1 LFERLGK
8 YVVAHPWRVIV
19 LWVLVIAVIVPIAP
33 KLSEVTSADQGSF
46 VPGKYES
53 AKADLVA
60 TKHFAAGSGASAMF
74 VVRRADRAK
83 LTATDRARVEQF
95 VRDLKRASVPRVAAV
110 STSDQQISPNK
121 RAQLVSIGFQ
131 GVADERPVQGAIKTL
146 RLKAKASLSGS
157 HLSALLTG
165 EAAIQTDTMD
175 SAESAMRTVSIAT
188 IALIII
194 LLGAVFRG
202 PLTALMP
209 VIAIAGIYSL
219 TTALLASVAKLLDFT
234 LADNLTTLLVVVLF
248 GIGTDYVLFLLFRYR
263 ERLRAGDD
271 YKTAIAFAISR
282 VGQAITS
289 SALVVVSAFLALL
302 LSSLGSMR
310 NMAPG
315 FLIAISLMLL
325 AALTLIPALLT
336 LLGTHAFWPS
346 KGWKKEPD
354 GKRTRKVGEFI
365 GRHPGRMALIV
376 AVPVIALAAGA
387 MFFTP
392 DYNISNQLPTN
403 TESARGYTA
412 LKTAFPAGALNPTQV
427 YVVGPTAKNKAELS
441 RIAKRL
447 GAVKGVA
454 KVMPTQLSKD
464 GKAAV
469 ISVEL
474 KTSPYDNSALD
485 LVKGPLRRAAHA
497 GEKAG
502 TVLVGGQTSAF
513 ADVRSALNRDYSVV
527 FPVAALMIALIL
539 GIVLRSLIAP
549 VLLLVAVALGFA
561 ATLGASVG
569 VFQGIEGNAGV
580 SFFLPLMVYLF
591 VIAMGTDYNILMMT
605 RLREEARE
613 GNDRRK
619 SAELA
624 VEHAAPTVIAA
635 GTILAGTFASLMLGG
650 IGLLSQMGFTIAI
663 GIAIVSFVM
672 AALLIP
678 SVAAVLGHMIW
689 WPGHSDVSAEQRAEE
704 RRQAVVKARTSPA
717 HQPQPLPEK

>member
-1 LFERLGK
+1 M
-8 YVVAHPWRVIV
+8 
-19 LWVLVIAVIVPIAP
+19 IVPIAP
-33 KLSEVTSADQGSF
+33 KLSEVTSANQGSF

-53 AKADLVA
+53 AKANVVA
-60 TKHFAAGSGASAMF
+60 IKHFAAGSGATAMF
-74 VVRRADRAK
+74 IVRRTDRAK
-83 LTATDRARVEQF
+83 LTTADRARVEKL
-95 VRDLKRASVPRVAAV
+95 VRDLKSASIQRVTAV
-110 STSDQQISPNK
+110 ATSNQQLSPNK
-121 RAQLVSIGFQ
+121 RAQLVSISFK
-131 GVADERPVQGAIKTL
+131 GVADEKPVQAAVKTL
-146 RLKAKASLSGS
+146 RLKARASLVGS
-157 HLSALLTG
+157 NLSTLLTG
-165 EAAIQTDTMD
+165 EAAIQTDTID
-175 SAESAMRTVSIAT
+175 SAKSALTIVSIAT
-188 IALIII
+188 ILLIII

-202 PLTALMP
+202 PLAALMP
-209 VIAIAGIYSL
+209 VIAIAGIYEL
-219 TTALLASVAKLLDFT
+219 TTALLASLAKVVGFT
-234 LADNLTTLLVVVLF
+234 LDDNLTTMLVVVLF

-271 YKTAIAFAISR
+271 YKTAITFAIAR

-315 FLIAISLMLL
+315 FIIAVSLMLL
-325 AALTLIPALLT
+325 AALPLIPALLS

-346 KGWKKEPD
+346 KSWKKEPD
-354 GKRTRKVGEFI
+354 AKRARRVGEFI
-365 GRHPGRMALIV
+365 GRHPGRMVLIV
-376 AVPVIALAAGA
+376 APLLIALAAGA
-387 MFFTP
+387 LFFTA

-403 TESARGYTA
+403 TESAKGFTA
-412 LKTAFPAGALNPTQV
+412 LKQSFPAGALNPTLV
-427 YVVGPTAKNKAELS
+427 YVVGAKATDKAELS

-447 GAVKGVA
+447 SAVKGVA
-454 KVMPTQLSKD
+454 RVTPAQPSKD
-464 GKAAV
+464 GQAAV

-485 LVKGPLRRAAHA
+485 LAAGPLRRAAHA

-549 VLLLVAVALGFA
+549 ILLLIAVALGLV

-569 VFQGIEGNAGV
+569 VFQGIEGNVGV

-591 VIAMGTDYNILMMT
+591 VIAMGTDYNILMTT

-613 GNDRRK
+613 GNNPRK
-619 SAELA
+619 SAALA
-624 VEHAAPTVIAA
+624 VEHAAPTVMAA

-663 GIAIVSFVM
+663 GIVIVSFVM

-678 SVAAVLGHMIW
+678 SIAALLGHMIW
-689 WPGHSDVSAEQRAEE
+689 WPGHSDTSAELTAKSE
-704 RRQAVVKARTSPA
+704 RKPKSAL
-717 HQPQPLPEK
+717 QPKPLPEESA

>member
-1 LFERLGK
+1 M
-8 YVVAHPWRVIV
+8 A
-19 LWVLVIAVIVPIAP
+19 IAVIVPIAP
-33 KLSEVTSADQGSF
+33 QLSEVTSADQGSF

-74 VVRRADRAK
+74 VVRRADRAE
-83 LTATDRARVEQF
+83 LTTPDRARVEEL
-95 VRDLKRASVPRVAAV
+95 VRDLKSTSIPRVAAV
-110 STSDQQISPNK
+110 TTSDQQLSPNT
-121 RAQLVSIGFQ
+121 RAQLVTVGFK
-131 GVADERPVQGAIKTL
+131 GVADDKPVQEAVKTL
-146 RLKAKASLSGS
+146 RLKARASLAGS
-157 HLSALLTG
+157 DLSTLLTG

-175 SAESAMRTVSIAT
+175 SAEKAMRTVSIAT
-188 IALIII
+188 IVLIII

-209 VIAIAGIYSL
+209 VIAIAGIYEL
-219 TTALLASVAKLLDFT
+219 TTALLASLAKEVGFT
-234 LADNLTTLLVVVLF
+234 LSDNLTTLLVVVLF

-263 ERLRAGDD
+263 ERLRAGVD
-271 YKTAIAFAISR
+271 YKTAIAFAIAR

-354 GKRTRKVGEFI
+354 AKMARRVGEFI
-365 GRHPGRMALIV
+365 GRRPGRMALIV
-376 AVPVIALAAGA
+376 AVPLIALATGA
-387 MFFTP
+387 MFFTA

-412 LKTAFPAGALNPTQV
+412 LKQSFPAGALNPTQV
-427 YVVGPTAKNKAELS
+427 YIVGATVKDSTALS
-441 RIAKRL
+441 RLEKRL
-447 GAVKGVA
+447 GSVKGVA
-454 KVMPTQLSKD
+454 QVAPAQQSKD
-464 GKAAV
+464 GRAAV

-485 LVKGPLRRAAHA
+485 LVSGPLRRVAHENA
-497 GEKAG
+497 EPG
-502 TVLVGGQTSAF
+502 TVLVGGQTMAF

-549 VLLLVAVALGFA
+549 LLLLIAVALGFA

-569 VFQGIEGNAGV
+569 VFQVIEGNPGV

-613 GNDRRK
+613 GNNPRK

-650 IGLLSQMGFTIAI
+650 IGLLSQMGFTIAV

-672 AALLIP
+672 AAVLIP
-678 SVAAVLGHMIW
+678 SVAAQLGHMIW
-689 WPGHSDVSAEQRAEE
+689 WPGHSDTSTEAEAELGRKPKSALKSKPAPEE
-704 RRQAVVKARTSPA
+704 SA
-717 HQPQPLPEK
+717 

>member
-1 LFERLGK
+1 M
-8 YVVAHPWRVIV
+8 A
-19 LWVLVIAVIVPIAP
+19 IAVIVPIAP

-53 AKADLVA
+53 AKADVVA

-74 VVRRADRAK
+74 VVRRGDRAK
-83 LTATDRARVEQF
+83 LTASDRARVKRL
-95 VRDLKRASVPRVAAV
+95 VRDLKSASIPRVAAV
-110 STSDQQISPNK
+110 TTSDQQLSPNK
-121 RAQLVSIGFQ
+121 RAQLVTVGFK
-131 GVADERPVQGAIKTL
+131 GVADEKPVQDAITTL

-157 HLSALLTG
+157 DLSTLLTG

-175 SAESAMRTVSIAT
+175 SAENAMRTVSIAT

-194 LLGAVFRG
+194 LLGVVFRG

-219 TTALLASVAKLLDFT
+219 TTALLASVAKLFDFT
-234 LADNLTTLLVVVLF
+234 LANNLTTLLVVVLF

-271 YKTAIAFAISR
+271 YKTAISFAIAR

-346 KGWKKEPD
+346 KSWKKEPE
-354 GKRTRKVGEFI
+354 GKRTREVGEFV
-365 GRHPGRMALIV
+365 GRRPGRMALIV
-376 AVPVIALAAGA
+376 ALPLIALAAGA

-427 YVVGPTAKNKAELS
+427 YVVGGAAKDKAELS

-447 GAVKGVA
+447 SAVKGVA
-454 KVMPTQLSKD
+454 KVMPAQASKD
-464 GKAAV
+464 GQATV

-485 LVKGPLRRAAHA
+485 LVEGPLRRAAHA
-497 GEKAG
+497 GEKPG
-502 TVLVGGQTSAF
+502 TVLVGGQTMAF
-513 ADVRSALNRDYSVV
+513 ADVRAALNRDYSVV

-549 VLLLVAVALGFA
+549 LLLLIAVVLGFA

-569 VFQGIEGNAGV
+569 VFQVIAGNPGV

-650 IGLLSQMGFTIAI
+650 IGLLSQMGFTIAV

-689 WPGHSDVSAEQRAEE
+689 WPGHSDTSAEAEPE
-704 RRQAVVKARTSPA
+704 AAIESKPKAALKPK
-717 HQPQPLPEK
+717 PVPEESA

>member
-1 LFERLGK
+1 M
-8 YVVAHPWRVIV
+8 I
-19 LWVLVIAVIVPIAP
+19 VIAVIVPLAP

-53 AKADLVA
+53 AKANVVA

-74 VVRRADRAK
+74 VVRRTDRSK
-83 LTATDRARVEQF
+83 LTSTDRARVEKL
-95 VRDLKRASVPRVAAV
+95 VRDLKSASIPRVTAV
-110 STSDQQISPNK
+110 TTSGQQISPNE
-121 RAQLVSIGFQ
+121 RAQLVTIGFK
-131 GVADERPVQGAIKTL
+131 GVADEKPVQDAVKTL
-146 RLKAKASLSGS
+146 RLKAQASLSGS
-157 HLSALLTG
+157 DLSTLLTG

-175 SAESAMRTVSIAT
+175 SAQSAMRTVSIAT

-209 VIAIAGIYSL
+209 VIAIAGIYQL
-219 TTALLASVAKLLDFT
+219 TTALLASVAKLIGFT

-271 YKTAIAFAISR
+271 YKTAIAFAIAR

-346 KGWKKEPD
+346 KSWKKEPE
-354 GKRTRKVGEFI
+354 GKLARRAGEFI
-365 GRHPGRMALIV
+365 GRRPGRIALIV
-376 AVPVIALAAGA
+376 APLLIALAAGA
-387 MFFTP
+387 LFFNP

-427 YVVGPTAKNKAELS
+427 YVIGAAATNKAELS
-441 RIAKRL
+441 GIAKRL
-447 GAVKGVA
+447 SAVKGVA
-454 KVMPTQLSKD
+454 KVIPAQPSKD
-464 GKAAV
+464 GQAAV

-485 LVKGPLRRAAHA
+485 LVAGPLRRAAHA
-497 GEKAG
+497 GEKSG

-527 FPVAALMIALIL
+527 FPVAAVMIALIL

-549 VLLLVAVALGFA
+549 IFLLIAVVLGFA

-569 VFQGIEGNAGV
+569 VFQGIEGNTGV

-613 GNDRRK
+613 GNDPRR
-619 SAELA
+619 SAVLA
-624 VEHAAPTVIAA
+624 VEHAAPTVMAA

-663 GIAIVSFVM
+663 GIVIVSFVM

-678 SVAAVLGHMIW
+678 SVAAQLGHMIW
-689 WPGHSDVSAEQRAEE
+689 WPGHSDTSEEAEPPAKHEPKSHSALRP
-704 RRQAVVKARTSPA
+704 K
-717 HQPQPLPEK
+717 PLPEQSA

>member
-1 LFERLGK
+1 M
-8 YVVAHPWRVIV
+8 
-19 LWVLVIAVIVPIAP
+19 IVPIAP
-33 KLSEVTSADQGSF
+33 KLSEVTSANQGSF

-53 AKADLVA
+53 AKANVVA
-60 TKHFAAGSGASAMF
+60 IKHFAAGSGATAMF
-74 VVRRADRAK
+74 IVRRTDRAK
-83 LTATDRARVEQF
+83 LTTADRARVEKL
-95 VRDLKRASVPRVAAV
+95 VRDLKSASIQRVTAV
-110 STSDQQISPNK
+110 ATSNQQLSPNK
-121 RAQLVSIGFQ
+121 RAQLVSISFK
-131 GVADERPVQGAIKTL
+131 GVADEKPVQAAVKTL
-146 RLKAKASLSGS
+146 RLKARASLVGS
-157 HLSALLTG
+157 NLSTLLTG
-165 EAAIQTDTMD
+165 EAAIQTDTID
-175 SAESAMRTVSIAT
+175 SAKSALTIVSIAT
-188 IALIII
+188 ILLIII

-202 PLTALMP
+202 PLAALMP
-209 VIAIAGIYSL
+209 VIAIAGIYEL
-219 TTALLASVAKLLDFT
+219 TTALLASLAKVVGFT
-234 LADNLTTLLVVVLF
+234 LDDNLTTMLVVVLF

-271 YKTAIAFAISR
+271 YKTAITFAIAR

-315 FLIAISLMLL
+315 FIIAVSLMLL
-325 AALTLIPALLT
+325 AALTLIPALLS

-346 KGWKKEPD
+346 KSWKKEPD
-354 GKRTRKVGEFI
+354 AKRARRVGEFI
-365 GRHPGRMALIV
+365 GRHPGRMVLIV
-376 AVPVIALAAGA
+376 APLLIALAAGA
-387 MFFTP
+387 LFFTA

-403 TESARGYTA
+403 TESAKGFTA
-412 LKTAFPAGALNPTQV
+412 LKQSFPAGALNPTLV
-427 YVVGPTAKNKAELS
+427 YVVGAKATDKAELS

-447 GAVKGVA
+447 SAVKGVA
-454 KVMPTQLSKD
+454 RVTPAQPSKD
-464 GKAAV
+464 GQAAV

-485 LVKGPLRRAAHA
+485 LAAGPLRRAAHA

-502 TVLVGGQTSAF
+502 TVLVGGQTSVF

-549 VLLLVAVALGFA
+549 ILLLIAVALGFV

-569 VFQGIEGNAGV
+569 VFQGIEGNVGV

-591 VIAMGTDYNILMMT
+591 VIAMGTDYNILMTT

-613 GNDRRK
+613 GNNPRK
-619 SAELA
+619 SAALA
-624 VEHAAPTVIAA
+624 VEHAAPTVMAA

-663 GIAIVSFVM
+663 GIVIVSFVM

-678 SVAAVLGHMIW
+678 SIAALLGHMIW
-689 WPGHSDVSAEQRAEE
+689 WPGHSDTSAELTAKSE
-704 RRQAVVKARTSPA
+704 RKPKSAL
-717 HQPQPLPEK
+717 QPKPLPEESA

>member
-1 LFERLGK
+1 
-8 YVVAHPWRVIV
+8 
-19 LWVLVIAVIVPIAP
+19 VIVPIAP
-33 KLSEVTSADQGSF
+33 KLSAVTSANQGSF

-53 AKADLVA
+53 AKANVVA

-74 VVRRADRAK
+74 IVRRTDRAK
-83 LTATDRARVEQF
+83 LTTADRARVEKL
-95 VRDLKRASVPRVAAV
+95 VRDLKSASIQRVTAV
-110 STSDQQISPNK
+110 ATSNQQLSPNK
-121 RAQLVSIGFQ
+121 RAQLVSISFK
-131 GVADERPVQGAIKTL
+131 GVADEKPVQAAVKTL
-146 RLKAKASLSGS
+146 RLKARASLAGS
-157 HLSALLTG
+157 NLSTLLTG
-165 EAAIQTDTMD
+165 EAAIQTDTID
-175 SAESAMRTVSIAT
+175 SAKSALTIVSIAT
-188 IALIII
+188 ILLIII

-209 VIAIAGIYSL
+209 VIAIAGIYEL
-219 TTALLASVAKLLDFT
+219 TTALLASLAKVVGFT
-234 LADNLTTLLVVVLF
+234 LDDNLTTMLVVVLF

-271 YKTAIAFAISR
+271 YKTAIAFAIAR

-315 FLIAISLMLL
+315 FIIAVSLMLL
-325 AALTLIPALLT
+325 AALTLIPALLS

-346 KGWKKEPD
+346 KSWKKEPD
-354 GKRTRKVGEFI
+354 AKRARRVGEFI
-365 GRHPGRMALIV
+365 GRRPGRTVLIV
-376 AVPVIALAAGA
+376 APLLIALAAGA
-387 MFFTP
+387 LFFTA

-403 TESARGYTA
+403 TESAKGFTA
-412 LKTAFPAGALNPTQV
+412 LKQSFPAGALNPTLV
-427 YVVGPTAKNKAELS
+427 YVVGAKATDKAELS

-447 GAVKGVA
+447 SAVKGVA
-454 KVMPTQLSKD
+454 RVTPAQPSKD
-464 GKAAV
+464 GQAAV

-474 KTSPYDNSALD
+474 KTSPYANSALD
-485 LVKGPLRRAAHA
+485 LAAGPLRRAAHA

-502 TVLVGGQTSAF
+502 TVLVGGQTSVF

-549 VLLLVAVALGFA
+549 ILLLIAVALGFV

-569 VFQGIEGNAGV
+569 VFQGIEGNVGL

-613 GNDRRK
+613 GNDPRR
-619 SAELA
+619 SSELA
-624 VEHAAPTVIAA
+624 VEHATPTVMAA

-663 GIAIVSFVM
+663 GIVIVSFVM

-678 SVAAVLGHMIW
+678 SVAALLGHMIW
-689 WPGHSDVSAEQRAEE
+689 WPGHSDTSAELRAKSE
-704 RRQAVVKARTSPA
+704 RKPKSAL
-717 HQPQPLPEK
+717 QPKPLPEESA

>member
-1 LFERLGK
+1 M
-8 YVVAHPWRVIV
+8 
-19 LWVLVIAVIVPIAP
+19 VIAVIVPIAP
-33 KLSEVTSADQGSF
+33 QLSEVTSADQGSF
-46 VPGKYES
+46 VPGSYES
-53 AKADLVA
+53 AKADVVA
-60 TKHFAAGSGASAMF
+60 TKHFAAGSGATAMF
-74 VVRRADRAK
+74 VVRRTDRTKLTTADRARIEK
-83 LTATDRARVEQF
+83 F
-95 VRDLKRASVPRVAAV
+95 VRDLKGASIERVTTV
-110 STSDQQISPNK
+110 TTSDRQLSPNK
-121 RAQLVSIGFQ
+121 RAQLVSVSFEGI
-131 GVADERPVQGAIKTL
+131 ADEKPVQAAIKTL
-146 RLKAKASLSGS
+146 RLKARASLAGS
-157 HLSALLTG
+157 DLSTLLTG
-165 EAAIQTDTMD
+165 EAAIQTDGMD
-175 SAESAMRTVSIAT
+175 SAQSAMKIVSIAT

-209 VIAIAGIYSL
+209 VIAIGGIYML
-219 TTALLASVAKLLDFT
+219 TTALLASVAKAIGFT

-271 YKTAIAFAISR
+271 YKTAIAFAIAR

-354 GKRTRKVGEFI
+354 AKMTREVGKFI
-365 GRHPGRMALIV
+365 GRHPGRMVLIV
-376 AVPVIALAAGA
+376 APLLIALAAGA
-387 MFFTP
+387 LFFKA
-392 DYNISNQLPTN
+392 DYNISNQLPSN
-403 TESARGYTA
+403 TESAKGFTA
-412 LKTAFPAGALNPTQV
+412 LKQSFPAGALNPTLV
-427 YVVGPTAKNKAELS
+427 YVVGPTAKNSAELN
-441 RIAKRL
+441 RIAMRL
-447 GAVKGVA
+447 SAVKGVA
-454 KVMPTQLSKD
+454 KVAPAQPSRD
-464 GKAAV
+464 GQAAV

-474 KTSPYDNSALD
+474 KASPYDNSALD
-485 LVKGPLRRAAHA
+485 LAGGPLRRAAHA
-497 GEKAG
+497 GAKPG

-549 VLLLVAVALGFA
+549 ILLLIAVVLGFA

-569 VFQGIEGNAGV
+569 VFQGLEGNYGV

-613 GNDRRK
+613 GNDPRK

-624 VEHAAPTVIAA
+624 VEHAAPTVMAA
-635 GTILAGTFASLMLGG
+635 GVILAGTFASLMLGG

-663 GIAIVSFVM
+663 GIVIVSFVM

-678 SVAAVLGHMIW
+678 SVAAQLGHMIW
-689 WPGHSDVSAEQRAEE
+689 WPGHSDTSAEAE
-704 RRQAVVKARTSPA
+704 PA
-717 HQPQPLPEK
+717 EIPEPKSKSALKPEPLPEESA

>member
-1 LFERLGK
+1 
-8 YVVAHPWRVIV
+8 VA
-19 LWVLVIAVIVPIAP
+19 IAVIVPIAP
-33 KLSEVTSADQGSF
+33 KLSEVTSANQGSF

-53 AKADLVA
+53 AKANVVA
-60 TKHFAAGSGASAMF
+60 TKHFATGSGATAMF
-74 VVRRADRAK
+74 IVRRTDRTK
-83 LTATDRARVEQF
+83 LTTADRARVEKL
-95 VRDLKRASVPRVAAV
+95 VRDLKSASIQRVTAV
-110 STSDQQISPNK
+110 MTSDQQLSPNK
-121 RAQLVSIGFQ
+121 RAQLVSISFK
-131 GVADERPVQGAIKTL
+131 GVADEKPVQAAVKTL

-157 HLSALLTG
+157 DLSTLLTG
-165 EAAIQTDTMD
+165 EAAIQTDTID
-175 SAESAMRTVSIAT
+175 SAKSALTIVSIAT

-209 VIAIAGIYSL
+209 VLAIGGIYLL
-219 TTALLASVAKLLDFT
+219 TTALLASLAKVIGFT
-234 LADNLTTLLVVVLF
+234 LDDNLTTLLVVVLF

-325 AALTLIPALLT
+325 AALTLIPALLS

-354 GKRTRKVGEFI
+354 AKRARRVGEFI
-365 GRHPGRMALIV
+365 GRHPGRMVLIV
-376 AVPVIALAAGA
+376 APLLIALAAGA
-387 MFFTP
+387 LFFKA
-392 DYNISNQLPTN
+392 DYNISNQLPSN
-403 TESARGYTA
+403 TESAKGFTA
-412 LKTAFPAGALNPTQV
+412 LKQSFPAGALNPTLV
-427 YVVGPTAKNKAELS
+427 YVVGAKATDKAELS

-447 GAVKGVA
+447 SAVKGVA
-454 KVMPTQLSKD
+454 KVDPAQPSRD
-464 GKAAV
+464 GQAAV

-485 LVKGPLRRAAHA
+485 LAAGPLRRAAHA
-497 GEKAG
+497 GERAG

-549 VLLLVAVALGFA
+549 ILLLIAVALGFA
-561 ATLGASVG
+561 ATLGASVV
-569 VFQGIEGNAGV
+569 VFQGIEGNVGV

-613 GNDRRK
+613 GNDPRR

-624 VEHAAPTVIAA
+624 VEHAAPTVMAA
-635 GTILAGTFASLMLGG
+635 GVILAGTFASLMLGG

-663 GIAIVSFVM
+663 GIVIVSFVM

-678 SVAAVLGHMIW
+678 SVAAALGHMIW
-689 WPGHSDVSAEQRAEE
+689 WPGHSDARAEAE
-704 RRQAVVKARTSPA
+704 PSPEIEA
-717 HQPQPLPEK
+717 KPKSALKPQPLP

>member
-1 LFERLGK
+1 M
-8 YVVAHPWRVIV
+8 
-19 LWVLVIAVIVPIAP
+19 IAVVVPLAP
-33 KLSEVTSADQGSF
+33 KLSEVTSANQGSF
-46 VPGKYES
+46 VPGSYES
-53 AKADLVA
+53 AKANVVA
-60 TKHFAAGSGASAMF
+60 TKHFAAGSGATAMF
-74 VVRRADRAK
+74 IVRRTDRAK
-83 LTATDRARVEQF
+83 FTSTDRARVEKL
-95 VRDLKRASVPRVAAV
+95 VRDLKSASIQRVTAV
-110 STSDQQISPNK
+110 ATSDQQVSPNK
-121 RAQLVSIGFQ
+121 RAQLVSISFK
-131 GVADERPVQGAIKTL
+131 GVADEKPVQAAVKTL
-146 RLKAKASLSGS
+146 RLKARASLAGS
-157 HLSALLTG
+157 DLSTLLTG
-165 EAAIQTDTMD
+165 EAAIQTDTID
-175 SAESAMRTVSIAT
+175 SAKSALTIVSIAT
-188 IALIII
+188 ILLIII

-209 VIAIAGIYSL
+209 VIAIAGIYEL
-219 TTALLASVAKLLDFT
+219 TTALLATVAKVVGFT
-234 LADNLTTLLVVVLF
+234 LDDNLTTMLVVVLF

-271 YKTAIAFAISR
+271 YKTAIAFAIAR

-325 AALTLIPALLT
+325 AALTLIPALLS

-354 GKRTRKVGEFI
+354 AKRARRVGEFI
-365 GRHPGRMALIV
+365 GRRPGRMVLIV
-376 AVPVIALAAGA
+376 APLLIALAAGA
-387 MFFTP
+387 LFFKA

-403 TESARGYTA
+403 TESAKGFTA
-412 LKTAFPAGALNPTQV
+412 LKQSFPAGALNPTLV
-427 YVVGPTAKNKAELS
+427 YVVGAKATDKAELS

-447 GAVKGVA
+447 SAVKGVA
-454 KVMPTQLSKD
+454 KVAPAQPSKD
-464 GKAAV
+464 GQAAV

-474 KTSPYDNSALD
+474 KTSPYANSALD
-485 LVKGPLRRAAHA
+485 LAGGPLRRAAHA
-497 GEKAG
+497 GAKPG
-502 TVLVGGQTSAF
+502 TVLVGGQTSVF

-549 VLLLVAVALGFA
+549 ILLLIAVALGFV
-561 ATLGASVG
+561 ATLGASVL
-569 VFQGIEGNAGV
+569 VFQGIEGNVGV

-613 GNDRRK
+613 GNDPRR

-624 VEHAAPTVIAA
+624 VEHATPTVMAA

-663 GIAIVSFVM
+663 GIVIVSFVM

-678 SVAAVLGHMIW
+678 SVAAQLGHMIW
-689 WPGHSDVSAEQRAEE
+689 WPGHSD
-704 RRQAVVKARTSPA
+704 TSPEVEPSA
-717 HQPQPLPEK
+717 QHEPKSKSALKPKPVPEESR

>member
-1 LFERLGK
+1 
-8 YVVAHPWRVIV
+8 
-19 LWVLVIAVIVPIAP
+19 VIVPIAP
-33 KLSEVTSADQGSF
+33 KLSEVTSANQGSF

-53 AKADLVA
+53 AKANVVA
-60 TKHFAAGSGASAMF
+60 IKHFAAGSGATAMF
-74 VVRRADRAK
+74 IVRRTDRAK
-83 LTATDRARVEQF
+83 LTTADRARVEKL
-95 VRDLKRASVPRVAAV
+95 VRDLKSASIQRVTAV
-110 STSDQQISPNK
+110 ATSNQQLSPNK
-121 RAQLVSIGFQ
+121 RAQLVSISFK
-131 GVADERPVQGAIKTL
+131 GVADEKPVQAAVKTL
-146 RLKAKASLSGS
+146 RLKARASLVGS
-157 HLSALLTG
+157 NLSTLLTG
-165 EAAIQTDTMD
+165 EAAIQTDTID
-175 SAESAMRTVSIAT
+175 SAKSALTIVSIAT
-188 IALIII
+188 ILLIII

-202 PLTALMP
+202 PLAALMP
-209 VIAIAGIYSL
+209 VIAIAGIYEL
-219 TTALLASVAKLLDFT
+219 TTALLASLAKVVGFT
-234 LADNLTTLLVVVLF
+234 LDDNLTTMLVVVLF

-271 YKTAIAFAISR
+271 YKTAITFAIAR

-315 FLIAISLMLL
+315 FIIAVSLMLL
-325 AALTLIPALLT
+325 AALTLIPALLS

-346 KGWKKEPD
+346 KSWKKEPD
-354 GKRTRKVGEFI
+354 AKRARRVGEFI
-365 GRHPGRMALIV
+365 GRHPGRMVLIV
-376 AVPVIALAAGA
+376 APLLIALAAGA
-387 MFFTP
+387 LFFTA

-403 TESARGYTA
+403 TESAKGFTA
-412 LKTAFPAGALNPTQV
+412 LKQSFPAGALNPTQV
-427 YVVGPTAKNKAELS
+427 YVVGAKATDKAELS

-447 GAVKGVA
+447 SAVKGVA
-454 KVMPTQLSKD
+454 RVTPAQPSKD
-464 GKAAV
+464 GQAAV

-485 LVKGPLRRAAHA
+485 LAAGPLRRAAHA

-502 TVLVGGQTSAF
+502 TVLVGGQTSVF

-549 VLLLVAVALGFA
+549 ILLLIAVALGFV

-569 VFQGIEGNAGV
+569 VFQGIEGNVGV

-591 VIAMGTDYNILMMT
+591 VIAMGTDYNILMTT

-613 GNDRRK
+613 GNNPRK
-619 SAELA
+619 SAALA
-624 VEHAAPTVIAA
+624 VEHAAPTVMAA

-663 GIAIVSFVM
+663 GIVIVSFVM

-678 SVAAVLGHMIW
+678 SIAALLGHMIW
-689 WPGHSDVSAEQRAEE
+689 WPGHSDTSAELTAKSE
-704 RRQAVVKARTSPA
+704 RKPKSAL
-717 HQPQPLPEK
+717 QPKPLPEESA

>member
-1 LFERLGK
+1 
-8 YVVAHPWRVIV
+8 
-19 LWVLVIAVIVPIAP
+19 VIVPIAP
-33 KLSEVTSADQGSF
+33 KLSEVTSANQGSF

-53 AKADLVA
+53 AKANVVA
-60 TKHFAAGSGASAMF
+60 IKHFAAGSGATAMF
-74 VVRRADRAK
+74 IVRRTDRAK
-83 LTATDRARVEQF
+83 LTTADRARVEKL
-95 VRDLKRASVPRVAAV
+95 VRDLKSASIQRVTAV
-110 STSDQQISPNK
+110 ATSNQQLSPNK
-121 RAQLVSIGFQ
+121 RAQLVSISFK
-131 GVADERPVQGAIKTL
+131 GVADEKPVQAAVKTL
-146 RLKAKASLSGS
+146 RLKARASLVGS
-157 HLSALLTG
+157 NLSTLLTG
-165 EAAIQTDTMD
+165 EAAIQTDTID
-175 SAESAMRTVSIAT
+175 SAKSALTIVSIAT
-188 IALIII
+188 ILLIII

-209 VIAIAGIYSL
+209 VIAIAGIYEL
-219 TTALLASVAKLLDFT
+219 TTALLASLAKVVGFT
-234 LADNLTTLLVVVLF
+234 LDDNLTTMLVVVLF

-271 YKTAIAFAISR
+271 YKTAITFAIAR

-315 FLIAISLMLL
+315 FIIAVSLMLL
-325 AALTLIPALLT
+325 AALTLIPALLS

-346 KGWKKEPD
+346 KSWKKEPD
-354 GKRTRKVGEFI
+354 AKRARRVGEFI
-365 GRHPGRMALIV
+365 GRHPGRMVLIV
-376 AVPVIALAAGA
+376 APLLIALAAGA
-387 MFFTP
+387 LFFTA

-403 TESARGYTA
+403 TESAKGFTA
-412 LKTAFPAGALNPTQV
+412 LKQSFPAGALNPTLV
-427 YVVGPTAKNKAELS
+427 YVVGAKATDKAELS

-447 GAVKGVA
+447 SAVKGVA
-454 KVMPTQLSKD
+454 RVTPAQPSKD
-464 GKAAV
+464 GQAAV

-485 LVKGPLRRAAHA
+485 LAAGPLRRAAHA

-502 TVLVGGQTSAF
+502 TVLVGGQTSVF

-549 VLLLVAVALGFA
+549 ILLLIAVALGFV

-569 VFQGIEGNAGV
+569 VFQGIEGNVGV

-591 VIAMGTDYNILMMT
+591 VIAMGTDYNILMTT

-613 GNDRRK
+613 GNNPRK
-619 SAELA
+619 SAALA
-624 VEHAAPTVIAA
+624 VEHAAPTVMAA

-663 GIAIVSFVM
+663 GIVIVSFVM

-678 SVAAVLGHMIW
+678 SIAALLGHMIW
-689 WPGHSDVSAEQRAEE
+689 WPGHSDTSAELTAKSE
-704 RRQAVVKARTSPA
+704 RKPKSAL
-717 HQPQPLPEK
+717 QPKPLPEESA

>member
-1 LFERLGK
+1 
-8 YVVAHPWRVIV
+8 VA
-19 LWVLVIAVIVPIAP
+19 IAVIVPISP
-33 KLSEVTSADQGSF
+33 RLSEVTSADQGSF
-46 VPGKYES
+46 VPGSYES
-53 AKADLVA
+53 AKANLVA
-60 TKHFAAGSGASAMF
+60 MKHFAAGSGATAMF
-74 VVRRADRAK
+74 VVRRTDRAK
-83 LTATDRARVEQF
+83 LTSADRARIEKF
-95 VRDLKRASVPRVAAV
+95 VRDLKSASISRVTAV
-110 STSDQQISPNK
+110 ATSDQQLSPNK
-121 RAQLVSIGFQ
+121 RAQLVSVSFKGI
-131 GVADERPVQGAIKTL
+131 AHDKPVQNAVKTL
-146 RLKAKASLSGS
+146 RLKARASLAGS
-157 HLSALLTG
+157 NLSTLLTG
-165 EAAIQTDTMD
+165 EAAIQTDGMD
-175 SAESAMRTVSIAT
+175 SAQSALKIVSIAT

-209 VIAIAGIYSL
+209 VVAIAGIYSL
-219 TTALLASVAKLLDFT
+219 TTALLASLAKVIGFT
-234 LADNLTTLLVVVLF
+234 LDDNLTTLLVVVLF

-271 YKTAIAFAISR
+271 PKKAIAFAIAR

-315 FLIAISLMLL
+315 FLIAIFLMLL

-336 LLGTHAFWPS
+336 LMGTHAFWPS

-354 GKRTRKVGEFI
+354 AKMARQVGEFI
-365 GRHPGRMALIV
+365 GRRPGRMALIV
-376 AVPVIALAAGA
+376 APLLIALAAGA
-387 MFFTP
+387 LFFKA
-392 DYNISNQLPTN
+392 DYDISSQLPSN
-403 TESARGYTA
+403 TESAKGFTA
-412 LKTAFPAGALNPTQV
+412 LKQSFPAGALNPTLV
-427 YVVGPTAKNKAELS
+427 YVVGARATDKAGLNQ
-441 RIAKRL
+441 IAKRL
-447 GAVKGVA
+447 RAVKGVA
-454 KVMPTQLSKD
+454 KVAPAQMSRD
-464 GKAAV
+464 GQAAV

-485 LVKGPLRRAAHA
+485 LAAGPLRRVAHA

-513 ADVRSALNRDYSVV
+513 ADVRSALNRDYGVV

-549 VLLLVAVALGFA
+549 ICLLIAVVLGFA

-569 VFQGIEGNAGV
+569 VFQGIEGNTGV

-591 VIAMGTDYNILMMT
+591 VIAMGTDYNILMTT

-613 GNDRRK
+613 GNDPRK

-635 GTILAGTFASLMLGG
+635 GIILAGTFASLMLGG
-650 IGLLSQMGFTIAI
+650 IGLLSQLGFTIAV

-678 SVAAVLGHMIW
+678 SVAAVLGHLIW
-689 WPGHSDVSAEQRAEE
+689 WPGHSDTSAEAES
-704 RRQAVVKARTSPA
+704 SPA
-717 HQPQPLPEK
+717 AEPRSLPALKPQPLPDE

>member
-1 LFERLGK
+1 M
-8 YVVAHPWRVIV
+8 
-19 LWVLVIAVIVPIAP
+19 IVPIAP
-33 KLSEVTSADQGSF
+33 KLSEVTSANQGSF

-53 AKADLVA
+53 AKANVVA
-60 TKHFAAGSGASAMF
+60 TKHFAAGSGATAMF
-74 VVRRADRAK
+74 IVRRTDRAK
-83 LTATDRARVEQF
+83 LTTADRARVEKL
-95 VRDLKRASVPRVAAV
+95 VRDLKSASIQRVTAV
-110 STSDQQISPNK
+110 ATSNQQLSPNK
-121 RAQLVSIGFQ
+121 RAQLVSISFK
-131 GVADERPVQGAIKTL
+131 GVADEKPVQAAVKTL
-146 RLKAKASLSGS
+146 RLKARASLVGS
-157 HLSALLTG
+157 NLSTLLTG
-165 EAAIQTDTMD
+165 EAAIQTDTID
-175 SAESAMRTVSIAT
+175 SAKSALTIVSIAT
-188 IALIII
+188 ILLIII

-202 PLTALMP
+202 PLAALMP
-209 VIAIAGIYSL
+209 VIAIAGIYEL
-219 TTALLASVAKLLDFT
+219 TTALLASLAKVVGFT
-234 LADNLTTLLVVVLF
+234 LDDNLTTMLVVVLF

-271 YKTAIAFAISR
+271 YKTAITFAIAR

-315 FLIAISLMLL
+315 FIIAVSLMLL
-325 AALTLIPALLT
+325 AALTLIPALLS

-346 KGWKKEPD
+346 KSWKKEPD
-354 GKRTRKVGEFI
+354 AKRARRVGEFI
-365 GRHPGRMALIV
+365 GRHPGRMVLIV
-376 AVPVIALAAGA
+376 APLLIALAAGA
-387 MFFTP
+387 LFFTA

-403 TESARGYTA
+403 TESAKGFTA
-412 LKTAFPAGALNPTQV
+412 LKQSFPAGALNPTLV
-427 YVVGPTAKNKAELS
+427 YVVGAKATDKAELS

-447 GAVKGVA
+447 SAVKGVA
-454 KVMPTQLSKD
+454 RVTPAQPSKD
-464 GKAAV
+464 GQAAV

-485 LVKGPLRRAAHA
+485 LAAGPLRRAAHA

-502 TVLVGGQTSAF
+502 TVLVGGQTSVF

-549 VLLLVAVALGFA
+549 ILLLIAVALGFV

-569 VFQGIEGNAGV
+569 VFQGIEGNVGV

-591 VIAMGTDYNILMMT
+591 VIAMGTDYNILMTT

-613 GNDRRK
+613 GNNPRK
-619 SAELA
+619 SAALA
-624 VEHAAPTVIAA
+624 VEHAAPTVMAA

-663 GIAIVSFVM
+663 GIVIVSFVM

-678 SVAAVLGHMIW
+678 SIAALLGHMIW
-689 WPGHSDVSAEQRAEE
+689 WPGHSDTSAELTAKSE
-704 RRQAVVKARTSPA
+704 RKPKSAL
-717 HQPQPLPEK
+717 QPKPLPEESA

>member
-1 LFERLGK
+1 M
-8 YVVAHPWRVIV
+8 
-19 LWVLVIAVIVPIAP
+19 IVPIAP
-33 KLSEVTSADQGSF
+33 KLSAVTSANQGSF

-53 AKADLVA
+53 AKANVVA

-74 VVRRADRAK
+74 IVRRTDRAK
-83 LTATDRARVEQF
+83 LTTADRARVEKL
-95 VRDLKRASVPRVAAV
+95 VRDLKSASIQRVTAV
-110 STSDQQISPNK
+110 ATSNQQLSPNK
-121 RAQLVSIGFQ
+121 RAQLVSISFK
-131 GVADERPVQGAIKTL
+131 GVADEKPVQAAVKTL
-146 RLKAKASLSGS
+146 RLKARASLAGS
-157 HLSALLTG
+157 NLSTLLTG
-165 EAAIQTDTMD
+165 EAAIQTDTID
-175 SAESAMRTVSIAT
+175 SAKSALTIVSIAT
-188 IALIII
+188 ILLIII

-209 VIAIAGIYSL
+209 VIAIAGIYEL
-219 TTALLASVAKLLDFT
+219 TTALLASLAKVVGFT
-234 LADNLTTLLVVVLF
+234 LDDNLTTMLVVVLF

-271 YKTAIAFAISR
+271 YKTAIAFAIAR

-315 FLIAISLMLL
+315 FIIAVSLMLL
-325 AALTLIPALLT
+325 AALTLIPALLS

-346 KGWKKEPD
+346 KSWKKEPD
-354 GKRTRKVGEFI
+354 AKRARRVGEFI
-365 GRHPGRMALIV
+365 GRRPGRTVLIV
-376 AVPVIALAAGA
+376 APLLIALAAGA
-387 MFFTP
+387 LFFTA

-403 TESARGYTA
+403 TESAKGFTA
-412 LKTAFPAGALNPTQV
+412 LKQSFPAGALNPTLV
-427 YVVGPTAKNKAELS
+427 YVVGAKATDKAELS

-447 GAVKGVA
+447 SAVKGVA
-454 KVMPTQLSKD
+454 RVTPAQPSKD
-464 GKAAV
+464 GQAAV

-474 KTSPYDNSALD
+474 KTSPYANSALD
-485 LVKGPLRRAAHA
+485 LAAGPLRRAAHA

-502 TVLVGGQTSAF
+502 TVLVGGQTSVF

-549 VLLLVAVALGFA
+549 ILLLIAVALGFV

-569 VFQGIEGNAGV
+569 VFQGIEGNVGL

-613 GNDRRK
+613 GNDPRR
-619 SAELA
+619 SSELA
-624 VEHAAPTVIAA
+624 VEHATPTVMAA

-663 GIAIVSFVM
+663 GIVIVSFVM

-678 SVAAVLGHMIW
+678 SVAALLGHMIW
-689 WPGHSDVSAEQRAEE
+689 WPGHSDTSAELRAKSE
-704 RRQAVVKARTSPA
+704 RKPKSAL
-717 HQPQPLPEK
+717 QPKPLPEESA

>member
-1 LFERLGK
+1 
-8 YVVAHPWRVIV
+8 VA
-19 LWVLVIAVIVPIAP
+19 IAVIVPLAP
-33 KLSEVTSADQGSF
+33 QLSEVTSADQGSF

-53 AKADLVA
+53 AKADVVA
-60 TKHFAAGSGASAMF
+60 TRHFAAGSGATAMF
-74 VVRRADRAK
+74 VVRRTDRTK
-83 LTATDRARVEQF
+83 LTAADRTRIEKF
-95 VRDLKRASVPRVAAV
+95 VRDLKGASVQRVTTVA
-110 STSDQQISPNK
+110 TSDRQLSPNK
-121 RAQLVSIGFQ
+121 RAQLVSVSFK
-131 GVADERPVQGAIKTL
+131 GVADEKPVQEAIKSL
-146 RLKAKASLSGS
+146 RLKARASLAGS
-157 HLSALLTG
+157 DLSTLLTG
-165 EAAIQTDTMD
+165 EAAIQTDGMD
-175 SAESAMRTVSIAT
+175 SAQSAMKIVSIAT

-209 VIAIAGIYSL
+209 VIAIGGIYAL
-219 TTALLASVAKLLDFT
+219 TTALLASMAKAIGFT
-234 LADNLTTLLVVVLF
+234 LANNLTTLLVVVLF

-271 YKTAIAFAISR
+271 YKTAIAFSIAR

-346 KGWKKEPD
+346 KGWKKEPE
-354 GKRTRKVGEFI
+354 GKLTRRAGEFI
-365 GRHPGRMALIV
+365 GRRPGRMALIV
-376 AVPVIALAAGA
+376 SPFLIALAAGA
-387 MFFTP
+387 LFFNA

-403 TESARGYTA
+403 TESAKGFTA
-412 LKTAFPAGALNPTQV
+412 LKQSFPAGALNPTQV
-427 YVVGPTAKNKAELS
+427 YVVGAKAKDSGELS

-447 GAVKGVA
+447 RAVKGVA
-454 KVMPTQLSKD
+454 QVASAQPSKD
-464 GKAAV
+464 GRAAV

-485 LVKGPLRRAAHA
+485 LAAGPLRRAAHA
-497 GEKAG
+497 GAKPG

-549 VLLLVAVALGFA
+549 ILLLIAVVLGFA

-569 VFQGIEGNAGV
+569 VFQGLEGNYGV

-613 GNDRRK
+613 GNDPRK

-624 VEHAAPTVIAA
+624 VEHAAPTVMAA
-635 GTILAGTFASLMLGG
+635 GVILAGTFASLMLGG

-663 GIAIVSFVM
+663 GIVIVSFVM

-678 SVAAVLGHMIW
+678 SVAAVLGHMVW
-689 WPGHSDVSAEQRAEE
+689 WPGHSDTSTEAEP
-704 RRQAVVKARTSPA
+704 SPEIK
-717 HQPQPLPEK
+717 PQPRSALQARPLPDQSA

>member
-1 LFERLGK
+1 M
-8 YVVAHPWRVIV
+8 
-19 LWVLVIAVIVPIAP
+19 IVPIAP
-33 KLSEVTSADQGSF
+33 KLSEVTSANQGSF

-53 AKADLVA
+53 AKANVVA
-60 TKHFAAGSGASAMF
+60 IKHFAAGSGATAMF
-74 VVRRADRAK
+74 IVRRTDRAK
-83 LTATDRARVEQF
+83 LTTADRARVEKL
-95 VRDLKRASVPRVAAV
+95 VRDLKSASIQRVTAV
-110 STSDQQISPNK
+110 ATSNQQLSPNK
-121 RAQLVSIGFQ
+121 RAQLVSISFK
-131 GVADERPVQGAIKTL
+131 GVADEKPVQAAVKTL
-146 RLKAKASLSGS
+146 RLKARASLVGS
-157 HLSALLTG
+157 NLSTLLTG
-165 EAAIQTDTMD
+165 EAAIQTDTID
-175 SAESAMRTVSIAT
+175 SAKSALTIVSIAT
-188 IALIII
+188 ILLIII

-209 VIAIAGIYSL
+209 VIAIAGIYEL
-219 TTALLASVAKLLDFT
+219 TTALLASLAKVVGFT
-234 LADNLTTLLVVVLF
+234 LDDNLTTMLVVVLF

-271 YKTAIAFAISR
+271 YKTAITFAIAR

-315 FLIAISLMLL
+315 FIIAVSLMLL
-325 AALTLIPALLT
+325 AALTLIPALLS

-346 KGWKKEPD
+346 KSWKKEPD
-354 GKRTRKVGEFI
+354 AKRARRVGEFI
-365 GRHPGRMALIV
+365 GRHPGRMVLIV
-376 AVPVIALAAGA
+376 APLLIALAAGA
-387 MFFTP
+387 LFFTA

-403 TESARGYTA
+403 TESAKGFTA
-412 LKTAFPAGALNPTQV
+412 LKQSFPAGALNPTLV
-427 YVVGPTAKNKAELS
+427 YVVGAKATDKAELS

-447 GAVKGVA
+447 SAVKGVA
-454 KVMPTQLSKD
+454 RVTPAQPSKD
-464 GKAAV
+464 GQAAV

-485 LVKGPLRRAAHA
+485 LAAGPLRRAAHA

-502 TVLVGGQTSAF
+502 TVLVGGQTSVF

-549 VLLLVAVALGFA
+549 ILLLIAVALGFV

-569 VFQGIEGNAGV
+569 VFQGIEGNVGV

-591 VIAMGTDYNILMMT
+591 VIAMGTDYNILMTT

-613 GNDRRK
+613 GNNPRK
-619 SAELA
+619 SAALA
-624 VEHAAPTVIAA
+624 VEHAAPTVMAA

-663 GIAIVSFVM
+663 GIVIVSFVM

-678 SVAAVLGHMIW
+678 SIAALLGHMIW
-689 WPGHSDVSAEQRAEE
+689 WPGHSDTSAELTAKSE
-704 RRQAVVKARTSPA
+704 RKPKSAL
-717 HQPQPLPEK
+717 QPKPLPEESA

>member
-1 LFERLGK
+1 M
-8 YVVAHPWRVIV
+8 
-19 LWVLVIAVIVPIAP
+19 IVPISP
-33 KLSEVTSADQGSF
+33 QLSEVTSADQGSF

-53 AKADLVA
+53 AKANVVA

-74 VVRRADRAK
+74 IVRRTDRAK
-83 LTATDRARVEQF
+83 LTTADRARIEKF
-95 VRDLKRASVPRVAAV
+95 VRDLKGAAV
-110 STSDQQISPNK
+110 QRVTAVATSDQQISPNK
-121 RAQLVSIGFQ
+121 RAQLVSIGFK
-131 GVADERPVQGAIKTL
+131 GVADEKPVQEAIKTL
-146 RLKAKASLSGS
+146 RVKARASLSGS
-157 HLSALLTG
+157 DLSTLLTG

-175 SAESAMRTVSIAT
+175 SAQSAMKIVSIAT

-219 TTALLASVAKLLDFT
+219 TTALLASVAKLFDFT

-271 YKTAIAFAISR
+271 YKTAIAFAIAR

-346 KGWKKEPD
+346 KGWKKEPE
-354 GKRTRKVGEFI
+354 GKLTRRVGEFV
-365 GRHPGRMALIV
+365 GRRPGRMALIV
-376 AVPVIALAAGA
+376 APLLIALAAGA
-387 MFFTP
+387 LFFTA

-403 TESARGYTA
+403 TESAKGFTA
-412 LKTAFPAGALNPTQV
+412 LKQSFPAGALNPTQV
-427 YVVGPTAKNKAELS
+427 YVVGGATKDKAELS

-447 GAVKGVA
+447 SAVKGVA
-454 KVMPTQLSKD
+454 KVMPAQSSKD
-464 GKAAV
+464 GQATV
-469 ISVEL
+469 ISIEL

-485 LVKGPLRRAAHA
+485 LVAGPLRRAAHA

-502 TVLVGGQTSAF
+502 TVLVGGQTMAF

-539 GIVLRSLIAP
+539 GIVLRSLISP
-549 VLLLVAVALGFA
+549 LLLLIAVVLGFA

-569 VFQGIEGNAGV
+569 VFQVIEGNPGV

-613 GNDRRK
+613 GNNPRK

-650 IGLLSQMGFTIAI
+650 IGLLSQMGFTIAV

-678 SVAAVLGHMIW
+678 SVAALLGHMIW
-689 WPGHSDVSAEQRAEE
+689 WPGHSDTSAAAEPAAAHE
-704 RRQAVVKARTSPA
+704 PKSKAALKPK
-717 HQPQPLPEK
+717 PLPEEST

>member
-1 LFERLGK
+1 
-8 YVVAHPWRVIV
+8 
-19 LWVLVIAVIVPIAP
+19 VIVPIAP
-33 KLSEVTSADQGSF
+33 KLSEVTSANQGSF
-46 VPGKYES
+46 VHGKYES
-53 AKADLVA
+53 AKANVVA
-60 TKHFAAGSGASAMF
+60 IKHFAAGSGATAMF
-74 VVRRADRAK
+74 IVRRTDRAK
-83 LTATDRARVEQF
+83 LTTADRARVEKL
-95 VRDLKRASVPRVAAV
+95 VRDLKSASIQRVTAV
-110 STSDQQISPNK
+110 ATSNQQLSPNK
-121 RAQLVSIGFQ
+121 RAQLVSISFK
-131 GVADERPVQGAIKTL
+131 GVADEKPVQAAVKTL
-146 RLKAKASLSGS
+146 RLKARASLVGS
-157 HLSALLTG
+157 NLSTLLTG
-165 EAAIQTDTMD
+165 EAAIQTDTID
-175 SAESAMRTVSIAT
+175 SAKSALTIVSIAT
-188 IALIII
+188 ILLIII

-202 PLTALMP
+202 PLAALMP
-209 VIAIAGIYSL
+209 VIAIAGIYEL
-219 TTALLASVAKLLDFT
+219 TTALLASLAKVVGFT
-234 LADNLTTLLVVVLF
+234 LDDNLTTMLVVVLF

-271 YKTAIAFAISR
+271 YKTAITFAIAR

-315 FLIAISLMLL
+315 FIIAVSLMLL
-325 AALTLIPALLT
+325 AALTLIPALLS

-346 KGWKKEPD
+346 KSWKKEPD
-354 GKRTRKVGEFI
+354 AKRARRVGEFI
-365 GRHPGRMALIV
+365 GRHPGRMVLIV
-376 AVPVIALAAGA
+376 APLLIALAAGA
-387 MFFTP
+387 LFFTA

-403 TESARGYTA
+403 TESAKGFTA
-412 LKTAFPAGALNPTQV
+412 LKQSFPAGALNPTLV
-427 YVVGPTAKNKAELS
+427 YVVGAKATDKAELS

-447 GAVKGVA
+447 SAVKGVA
-454 KVMPTQLSKD
+454 RVTPAQPSKD
-464 GKAAV
+464 GQAAV

-485 LVKGPLRRAAHA
+485 LAAGPLRRAAHA

-502 TVLVGGQTSAF
+502 TVLVGGQTSVF

-549 VLLLVAVALGFA
+549 ILLLIAVALGFV

-569 VFQGIEGNAGV
+569 VFQGIEGNVGV

-591 VIAMGTDYNILMMT
+591 VIAMGTDYNILMTT

-613 GNDRRK
+613 GNNPRK
-619 SAELA
+619 SAALA
-624 VEHAAPTVIAA
+624 VEHAAPTVMAA

-663 GIAIVSFVM
+663 GIVIVSFVM

-678 SVAAVLGHMIW
+678 SIAALLGHMIW
-689 WPGHSDVSAEQRAEE
+689 WPGHSDTSAELTAKSE
-704 RRQAVVKARTSPA
+704 RKPKSAL
-717 HQPQPLPEK
+717 QPKPLPEESA

>member
-1 LFERLGK
+1 M
-8 YVVAHPWRVIV
+8 A
-19 LWVLVIAVIVPIAP
+19 IALIVPIAP

-53 AKADLVA
+53 AKADVVA

-74 VVRRADRAK
+74 VVRRSDRGK
-83 LTATDRARVEQF
+83 LTSTDRARVEKL
-95 VRDLKRASVPRVAAV
+95 VRDLKSASIPRVAAV
-110 STSDQQISPNK
+110 STSDQQLSPNK
-121 RAQLVSIGFQ
+121 RAQLITIGFK
-131 GVADERPVQGAIKTL
+131 GVADDKPVQDAVKTL

-157 HLSALLTG
+157 DLSTLLTG

-175 SAESAMRTVSIAT
+175 SAEKAMRTVSIAT
-188 IALIII
+188 IVLIII

-209 VIAIAGIYSL
+209 VIAIAGIYQL
-219 TTALLASVAKLLDFT
+219 TTALLASLAKEVGFT
-234 LADNLTTLLVVVLF
+234 LSDNLTTLLVVVLF

-271 YKTAIAFAISR
+271 YKTAIAFAIAR

-346 KGWKKEPD
+346 KGWKKEPE
-354 GKRTRKVGEFI
+354 GKRTREVGELV
-365 GRHPGRMALIV
+365 GRRPGRMALIV
-376 AVPVIALAAGA
+376 AVPLIALAAGA
-387 MFFTP
+387 IFFTA

-427 YVVGPTAKNKAELS
+427 YVVGGAAKNKAELA

-447 GAVKGVA
+447 SAVKGVA
-454 KVMPTQLSKD
+454 KVMPTQQSKD
-464 GKAAV
+464 GQAAV

-485 LVKGPLRRAAHA
+485 LAEGPLRRAAHT
-497 GEKAG
+497 GEKPG
-502 TVLVGGQTSAF
+502 TVLVGGQTMAF

-549 VLLLVAVALGFA
+549 LLLLIAVALGFA

-569 VFQGIEGNAGV
+569 VFQVIEGNPGV

-613 GNDRRK
+613 GNNPRK

-650 IGLLSQMGFTIAI
+650 IGLLSQMGFTIAV

-678 SVAAVLGHMIW
+678 SVAAQLGHMIW
-689 WPGHSDVSAEQRAEE
+689 WPGHSDTSTEAEPEAMHEPKSKSALKPE
-704 RRQAVVKARTSPA
+704 
-717 HQPQPLPEK
+717 PLPEESV

>member
-1 LFERLGK
+1 
-8 YVVAHPWRVIV
+8 
-19 LWVLVIAVIVPIAP
+19 VIVPIAP
-33 KLSEVTSADQGSF
+33 KLSEVTSANQGSF

-53 AKADLVA
+53 AKANVVA
-60 TKHFAAGSGASAMF
+60 IKHFAAGSGATAMF
-74 VVRRADRAK
+74 IVRRTDRAK
-83 LTATDRARVEQF
+83 LTTADRARVEKL
-95 VRDLKRASVPRVAAV
+95 VRDLKSASIQRVTAV
-110 STSDQQISPNK
+110 ATSNQQLSPNK
-121 RAQLVSIGFQ
+121 RAQLVSISFK
-131 GVADERPVQGAIKTL
+131 GVADEKPVQAAVKTL
-146 RLKAKASLSGS
+146 RLKARASLVGS
-157 HLSALLTG
+157 NLSTLLTG
-165 EAAIQTDTMD
+165 EAAIQTDTID
-175 SAESAMRTVSIAT
+175 SAKSALTIVSIAT
-188 IALIII
+188 ILLIII

-202 PLTALMP
+202 PLAALMP
-209 VIAIAGIYSL
+209 VIAIAGIYEL
-219 TTALLASVAKLLDFT
+219 TTALLASLAKVVGFT
-234 LADNLTTLLVVVLF
+234 LDDNLTTMLVVVLF

-271 YKTAIAFAISR
+271 YKTAITFAIAR

-315 FLIAISLMLL
+315 FIIAVSLMLL
-325 AALTLIPALLT
+325 AALTLIPALLS

-346 KGWKKEPD
+346 KSWKKEPD
-354 GKRTRKVGEFI
+354 AKRARRVGEFI
-365 GRHPGRMALIV
+365 GRHPGRMVLIV
-376 AVPVIALAAGA
+376 APLLIALAAGA
-387 MFFTP
+387 LFFTA

-403 TESARGYTA
+403 TESAKGFTA
-412 LKTAFPAGALNPTQV
+412 LKQSFPAGALNPTLV
-427 YVVGPTAKNKAELS
+427 YVVGAKATDKAELS

-447 GAVKGVA
+447 SAVKGVA
-454 KVMPTQLSKD
+454 RVTPAQPSKD
-464 GKAAV
+464 GQAAV

-485 LVKGPLRRAAHA
+485 LAAGPLRRAAHA

-502 TVLVGGQTSAF
+502 TVLVGGQTSVF

-549 VLLLVAVALGFA
+549 ILLLIAVALGFV

-569 VFQGIEGNAGV
+569 VFQGIEGNVGV

-591 VIAMGTDYNILMMT
+591 VIAMGTDYNILMTT

-613 GNDRRK
+613 GNNPRK
-619 SAELA
+619 SAALA
-624 VEHAAPTVIAA
+624 VEHAAPTVMAA

-663 GIAIVSFVM
+663 GIVIVSFVM

-678 SVAAVLGHMIW
+678 SIAALLGHMIW
-689 WPGHSDVSAEQRAEE
+689 WPGHSDTSAELTAKSE
-704 RRQAVVKARTSPA
+704 RKPKSAL
-717 HQPQPLPEK
+717 QPKPLPEESA

>member
-1 LFERLGK
+1 M
-8 YVVAHPWRVIV
+8 A
-19 LWVLVIAVIVPIAP
+19 IAVIVPLAP
-33 KLSEVTSADQGSF
+33 KLSEVTSANQGSF
-46 VPGKYES
+46 VPGSYES
-53 AKADLVA
+53 AKANVVA
-60 TKHFAAGSGASAMF
+60 TKHFAAGSGATAMF
-74 VVRRADRAK
+74 IVRRTDRAK
-83 LTATDRARVEQF
+83 LTSTDRARAEKL
-95 VRDLKRASVPRVAAV
+95 VRDLKSASIQRVAAV
-110 STSDQQISPNK
+110 STSDQQVSPNK
-121 RAQLVSIGFQ
+121 RAQLITIGFK
-131 GVADERPVQGAIKTL
+131 GVADDKPVQAAVKTL
-146 RLKAKASLSGS
+146 RLKARASLAGS
-157 HLSALLTG
+157 DLSTLLTG
-165 EAAIQTDTMD
+165 EAAIQTDTID
-175 SAESAMRTVSIAT
+175 SAKSALTIVSITT

-209 VIAIAGIYSL
+209 VIAIAGIYEL
-219 TTALLASVAKLLDFT
+219 TTALLATVAKVVGFT
-234 LADNLTTLLVVVLF
+234 LDDNLTTMLVVVLF

-271 YKTAIAFAISR
+271 YKTAITFAIAR

-346 KGWKKEPD
+346 KSWKTEPD
-354 GKRTRKVGEFI
+354 AKRARRVGEFI
-365 GRHPGRMALIV
+365 GRRPGRMVLIV
-376 AVPVIALAAGA
+376 APLLIALAAGA
-387 MFFTP
+387 LFFTA

-403 TESARGYTA
+403 TESAKGFTA
-412 LKTAFPAGALNPTQV
+412 LKQSFPAGALNPTQV
-427 YVVGPTAKNKAELS
+427 YIVGAKATEKAELS

-447 GAVKGVA
+447 SAVKGVA
-454 KVMPTQLSKD
+454 KVAPAQPSKD
-464 GKAAV
+464 GQAAV

-485 LVKGPLRRAAHA
+485 LAEGPLRRAAHA
-497 GEKAG
+497 GAKPG
-502 TVLVGGQTSAF
+502 TVLVGGQTMAF

-549 VLLLVAVALGFA
+549 ILLLIAVALGFA
-561 ATLGASVG
+561 ATLGSSVL
-569 VFQGIEGNAGV
+569 VFQGIEGNVGV

-613 GNDRRK
+613 GNDPRR

-624 VEHAAPTVIAA
+624 VEHATPTVMAA

-663 GIAIVSFVM
+663 GIVIVSFVM

-678 SVAAVLGHMIW
+678 SVAAQLGHMIW
-689 WPGHSDVSAEQRAEE
+689 WPGHSDTSGEE
-704 RRQAVVKARTSPA
+704 
-717 HQPQPLPEK
+717 QPQQSAKPRPSAALRPRPLPEE